1 MKRFIAI
8 AATAICCMG
17 NEMPANARVKT
28 TEDVM
33 TGVSRHVLTID
44 SNTTVANSIG
54 IQKTAT
60 IIIRC
65 KGTELDAYV
74 HTPTYNGI
82 FYRSNPV
89 VSTRWDGGKI
99 TSGSWGA
106 SKDGDAMFH
115 PRPASFIGE
124 LAAAKTFVFGWQPY
138 STQRVAARWNLQH
151 HKADIQKI
159 SRLCGVNISAKSN
172 SGVTPAQRQAQSEFR
187 NFYQAEYKPTSFV
200 SKDVCSAYGD
210 LCQTIGL

>member
-17 NEMPANARVKT
+17 NEFPAQAGVKT

-33 TGVSRHVLTID
+33 TGVSRHVLAID

-54 IQKTAT
+54 IQKSAT

-106 SKDGDAMFH
+106 SKGGDAI
-115 PRPASFIGE
+115 R
-124 LAAAKTFVFGWQPY
+124 
-138 STQRVAARWNLQH
+138 STHALQVLLGNLQLL
-151 HKADIQKI
+151 K
-159 SRLCGVNISAKSN
+159 RLSLAGSLTALNVLPHAGTCNI
-172 SGVTPAQRQAQSEFR
+172 TRQ
-187 NFYQAEYKPTSFV
+187 TS
-200 SKDVCSAYGD
+200 KR
-210 LCQTIGL
+210 